1 MSDDASMRRT
11 ALDAAI
17 AELQQWGIDRFT
29 LEGVAHRSEV
39 GLEYLR
45 TTWESERQLILDALR
60 VYSEAMIAP
69 SDTGSLHGDITELA
83 LCLGRYLNEPI
94 GRRLARMMVI
104 DSKSL
109 AVDAEIRVQFWFL
122 RRKVIDDI
130 CDRAAHRGELRND
143 VKRLLT
149 LQMLTSPLHTMAL
162 YTDLE
167 LEPSFCRAVADM
179 VTRAIR
185 I

>member
-1 MSDDASMRRT
+1 MRST
-11 ALDAAI
+11 ALEAAL
-17 AELQQWGIDRFT
+17 AELQQWGVDRFA
-29 LEGVAHRSEV
+29 LEGVAHRSQ
-39 GLEYLR
+39 LAPEYIR
-45 TTWESERQLILDALR
+45 NMWESGYGET
-60 VYSEAMIAP
+60 MIKVP
-69 SDTGSLHGDITELA
+69 DSDSLHGDLTELA
-83 LCLGRYLNEPI
+83 LALGEYLNEPV

-109 AVDAEIRVQFWFL
+109 AVDAEIRVQFWLL

-130 CDRAAHRGELRND
+130 FDRAARRGELRND
-143 VKRLLT
+143 VKPLLT

-185 I
+185 SA